1 YPPQAAF
8 RYHLQPTEAPALA
21 LEWVRFPDS
30 SVLAAVAESATITTL
45 VTSEG
50 KSLTEIRLTVK
61 NQAQPFL
68 KVGLPQGATI
78 LSADV
83 AAEKVKPVEGT
94 DGNRVPLL
102 RPGFRPNGPYEVS
115 FVFIHSGAPFA
126 KKGGSELALP
136 GMDIPVDLLTWEV
149 FLPERY
155 KVKDF
160 GGDV

>member
-1 YPPQAAF
+1 GGSLKRMDVKETNAYLRSLTHYPPQAAF
-8 RYHLQPTEAPALA
+8 RYHTQASEAPTLA

-30 SVLAAVAESATITTL
+30 SVLAALAESATITTL

-50 KSLTEIRLTVK
+50 KSLTEVKLTVR

-68 KVGLPQGATI
+68 KVELPQGASI

-83 AAEKVKPVEGT
+83 AGEKVKPVEGS

-115 FVFIHSGAPFA
+115 FVFMHSGTPFA
-126 KKGGSELALP
+126 KK
-136 GMDIPVDLLTWEV
+136 
-149 FLPERY
+149 
-155 KVKDF
+155 
-160 GGDV
+160 